1 MRAFS
6 SCWIST
12 RFLNLFGT
20 CLDVTLDHSD
30 DFSITGRTR
39 SRATSTSHE
48 ISVRRDR
55 TDESTDEL
63 RQGVWNKCSCN
74 AGGSSHYRFDFLFQL
89 TAVGTSNFIRVLQMN
104 LIQRAMKWMPLKP
117 QCLRNTE
124 LTVSAA
130 TRCLTGLSEDF
141 KRFKAAQF
149 LTSLLLWWR
158 AGWST
163 SVRLAGL
170 SPAAVVW
177 VLHHSL
183 RKGTR

>member
-63 RQGVWNKCSCN
+63 RQGVWNKCCN

-104 LIQRAMKWMPLKP
+104 LIQRAMKLMPLKP

-124 LTVSAA
+124 LTVCQCSDALFNRLVRGFQKIQSRSVSYLIA
-130 TRCLTGLSEDF
+130 SLMACWMKYLCTFGGPFTCCSSLSI
-141 KRFKAAQF
+141 A
-149 LTSLLLWWR
+149 S
-158 AGWST
+158 
-163 SVRLAGL
+163 
-170 SPAAVVW
+170 
-177 VLHHSL
+177 
-183 RKGTR
+183 

>member
-39 SRATSTSHE
+39 SCATSTSHE

-74 AGGSSHYRFDFLFQL
+74 AGGSSHYRF
-89 TAVGTSNFIRVLQMN
+89 AYCSGN
-104 LIQRAMKWMPLKP
+104 LKLYQ
-117 QCLRNTE
+117 
-124 LTVSAA
+124 SAA
-130 TRCLTGLSEDF
+130 DEFDSKGYEMN
-141 KRFKAAQF
+141 AIE
-149 LTSLLLWWR
+149 
-158 AGWST
+158 
-163 SVRLAGL
+163 
-170 SPAAVVW
+170 AAVPQK
-177 VLHHSL
+177 H
-183 RKGTR
+183 